1 MPDPFDTSALFT
13 SPLAP
18 WFAAASTRTA
28 LPDAS
33 QLAPYWGQTLETQLR
48 LWGEFVDV
56 QRKFWSF
63 YSPLLQAAPV
73 YLNGTT
79 KTVAEDENGLEPA
92 ETVDGIPDAF
102 ELQMR
107 TWNHFVDAN
116 RKLWSSVGWPMGLGA
131 KADGEAT
138 DEGDESDSEVEDA
151 VEVKPARKRSSRARR

>member
-1 MPDPFDTSALFT
+1 MPDPFDTSTLFS
-13 SPLAP
+13 SPFAP
-18 WFAAASTRTA
+18 WFAAASTKSA
-28 LPDAS
+28 LPDPA
-33 QLAPYWGQTLETQLR
+33 QLAPIWGQTLEQQLR

-63 YSPLLQAAPV
+63 YSPLFQAAPV

-116 RKLWSSVGWPMGLGA
+116 RKLWSSAGWPIGTAGQ
-131 KADGEAT
+131 ADGAAAE
-138 DEGDESDSEVEDA
+138 ESDNSEEVEDA
-151 VEVKPARKRSSRARR
+151 VEVKPARKRTSRARR

>member
-1 MPDPFDTSALFT
+1 MPDPFDTSALFS
-13 SPLAP
+13 SPFAP
-18 WFAAASTRTA
+18 WFAAAGAKSA
-28 LPDAS
+28 LPDPA
-33 QLAPYWGQTLETQLR
+33 QLAPFWGQTLEQQLR

-63 YSPLLQAAPV
+63 YSPLFQAAPV

-79 KTVAEDENGLEPA
+79 KTVAEDETGLEPA

-116 RKLWSSVGWPMGLGA
+116 RKLWTNLPWAGA
-131 KADGEAT
+131 QSDADAAE
-138 DEGDESDSEVEDA
+138 EDA
-151 VEVKPARKRSSRARR
+151 SADKEPAPKTKPRKTTRRR

>member
-1 MPDPFDTSALFT
+1 MPDPFNPSTLFS
-13 SPLAP
+13 SPFAP
-18 WFAAASTRTA
+18 WFAAAGTKST
-28 LPDAS
+28 LPDPA
-33 QLAPYWGQTLETQLR
+33 QLAPFWGQTLEQQLR

-63 YSPLLQAAPV
+63 YSPLFQAAPV

-79 KTVAEDENGLEPA
+79 KTVAEDETGLEPA

-116 RKLWSSVGWPMGLGA
+116 RKLWSSSGWPMGIA
-131 KADGEAT
+131 A
-138 DEGDESDSEVEDA
+138 EGDGAAGDHADEAEDA
-151 VEVKPARKRSSRARR
+151 VEVKKPARKRSSRSRR